1 MNDPEVVDPKL
12 LNRLKTVRE
21 RVTDLNLEL
30 TTQAVLSDPDRLRV
44 IGQERAELEPIA
56 KVADEIET
64 LVAEYQG
71 AQLLLEDADDDE
83 FRDLALQEID
93 QLEVRLL
100 SLSSEAQELLILSLI
115 HI

>member
-44 IGQERAELEPIA
+44 IGQ
-56 KVADEIET
+56 
-64 LVAEYQG
+64 
-71 AQLLLEDADDDE
+71 
-83 FRDLALQEID
+83 
-93 QLEVRLL
+93 
-100 SLSSEAQELLILSLI
+100 
-115 HI
+115 